1 MAPSALDRA
10 VAVGLAA
17 LSVLCSE
24 RPLAEIAD
32 AREFFEQLPALFGEI
47 VVSLRCHARLRL
59 FPITRNRNRSET
71 MEFLNRAKS
80 GRAPASSQPV
90 DELPRRP

>member
-1 MAPSALDRA
+1 MALSTLDCA

-32 AREFFEQLPALFGEI
+32 ARQFSQQLRALFDKD
-47 VVSLRCHARLRL
+47 VVFASSHVRLRL
-59 FPITRNRNRSET
+59 FPISGNRYRSES
-71 MEFLNRAKS
+71 MAFLNT
-80 GRAPASSQPV
+80 SQT
-90 DELPRRP
+90 